1 LKKRFWVLLIV
12 FIAPVALVIFAK
24 SNLIRKVTSDGSR
37 IIGEAAFNEDC
48 KSSGV
53 NVILVIIDALRPDHL
68 GCYGYFRNTSPNID
82 ALSKKSLVFKNAYSA
97 APWTRSAIAS
107 IISSKLPIEHM
118 IYSEHKNERLGDE
131 FLTIQEF
138 FNEKKYI
145 TAAIYANPHLDLG
158 LVQNFSYIDYKGVQL
173 ADLIYSKAIN
183 WLKNNSDKKFF
194 LLIHS
199 IDPHDPY
206 HFHEAYNF
214 TCKDSKYRR
223 LQPFFPPRRDGS
235 GITCEN
241 RENIIHLNKEQ
252 LSEMEANYDG
262 EIAFT
267 DHHFGRLISYLKQ
280 SKLYEKTIIIITA
293 DHGEEFLDHGG
304 YWHGCTLYNE
314 LIKVPLI
321 IYLPGVNQK
330 LFEQKVSTIDIFP
343 TLVDLFDRDSYDAY
357 NLTGQSLLPLVENNK
372 KWREKPI
379 LSATGFRGLLKYSL
393 IVGDYKIIRYADGDV
408 IGLYNLKNDPNE
420 SENLMKSDSKTL
432 KFLNGLLLLKLI
444 TGDKETKYHTEIGS
458 ELDEETLEDLK
469 SLGYIR

>member
-1 LKKRFWVLLIV
+1 MKKKFWALLTV
-12 FIAPVALVIFAK
+12 FIALVALVIFAK
-24 SNLIRKVTSDGSR
+24 STLIRKVTSDESY
-37 IIGEAAFNEDC
+37 IIGEAIFDEDR
-48 KSSGV
+48 KSSGA

-82 ALSKKSLVFKNAYSA
+82 ALSKRSLVFKNTYSA

-107 IISSKLPIEHM
+107 IVSSKLPIEHG
-118 IYSEHKNERLGDE
+118 IYAERKNERLGDE
-131 FLTIQEF
+131 FLTAQEF

-145 TAAIYANPHLDLG
+145 TAAIYANPHLDFG
-158 LVQNFSYIDYKGVQL
+158 LVQNFNYIDYKGVQP

-206 HFHEAYNF
+206 HFHEACSF
-214 TCKDSKYRR
+214 TSKDSKYRR
-223 LQPFFPPRRDGS
+223 LEPLFPPRRDGS

-241 RENIIHLNKEQ
+241 RENIIRLNKEQ

-267 DHHFGRLISYLKQ
+267 DHHLGRLVSYLKQ
-280 SKLYEKTIIIITA
+280 NKLYEKTIIIITA

-321 IYLPGVNQK
+321 IYLPSVNHK
-330 LFEQKVSTIDIFP
+330 VFEQKVSTIDIFP
-343 TLVDLFDRDSYDAY
+343 TLVDLFDRDNYDAY
-357 NLTGQSLLPLVENNK
+357 DFSGQSLLPLVENK
-372 KWREKPI
+372 KWEEKPI
-379 LSATGFRGLLKYSL
+379 FSATGFRGLLKYSL
-393 IVGDYKIIRYADGDV
+393 IAGDYKIIRYADGDV

-420 SENLMKSDSKTL
+420 SENLMKSDSKIL
-432 KFLNGLLLLKLI
+432 KFLNCLLSKLI
-444 TGDKETKYHTEIGS
+444 AGDKETKYHTEIGS
-458 ELDEETLEDLK
+458 ELDKKTLEDLK
-469 SLGYIR
+469 SLGYIN